1 MSAAEVG
8 YRTVG
13 AAAIEKR
20 GAAGGFTLIEL
31 MVVVAVVAILA
42 SIALPSYQES
52 VRKSRRAQAKADL
65 VEYAQLAERFR
76 TVNNTYAGAAATFPA
91 PVSPRNSQ
99 AVVSPREPGATARYD
114 LAFNAAGPATFT
126 LTATPVNGG
135 GQEVDRCGTLSIN
148 QAGVKTKTGIAGFN
162 ECW

>member
-8 YRTVG
+8 YRTAG
-13 AAAIEKR
+13 AAAINKR
-20 GAAGGFTLIEL
+20 DAAGGFTLIEL
-31 MVVVAVVAILA
+31 MVVVAVIAILA

-76 TVNNTYAGAAATFPA
+76 TVNNRYAGFAL
-91 PVSPRNSQ
+91 PV
-99 AVVSPREPGATARYD
+99 VVSPRESGATARYN
-114 LAFNAAGPATFT
+114 LTFTPGPGQATFI
-126 LTATPVNGG
+126 LEATPAPGG
-135 GQEVDRCGTLSIN
+135 GQEADRCHTLSIN
-148 QAGVKTKTGIAGFN
+148 QAGKKEARGGVAQSN